1 MAENNF
7 DSRIKIQQIIGN
19 QLPEFILDESPKT
32 VDFLKQYYISQEYQS
47 GSIDI
52 VENLDQYSK
61 LDNLVPEVIVGFTSL
76 TNDISSSDKTI
87 QVSSTKGFPKT
98 YGLLKIDDEIITY
111 TGITTNTFTGCIRG
125 FSGVTDYHKEL
136 EYEELVFS
144 TSESNSHLK
153 NSPVQNLSSLFL
165 QEFFK
170 KIKYTLT
177 PDLVDTK
184 FVDNLNVGNFI
195 KECKTLYQSKGTEES
210 FRILFNVLF
219 GETPKIINLED
230 FLIKPSASNYLRRRV
245 VVADQISG
253 DPYKLIGQT
262 ITKTN
267 DPLTTASVS
276 EVEIINRKGK
286 TYYKLSLFLGYD
298 DSFPT
303 ITGSFNITGSTKNT
317 DYVSVGSSVIS
328 VDSTIGFASSGT
340 LYSGDNEITYTDKS
354 VNQFFGC
361 SGIKSGIS
369 TASLIFSD
377 ETYYGYED
385 GDLTKK
391 VEIRITGVLSRY
403 ETVSTNSPISVG
415 ENINVES
422 VGEVIKNPSVN
433 SSYKQIFANSWI
445 YNTSSRYQIDSFQS
459 GQISQVTLKSEIDKS
474 SLKVGDIIDILFRD
488 SQTIVKSNLRVTSI
502 FGNQITTDI
511 GFTLSQSFDYDIR
524 RKTKKASSLE
534 VDLEYDPTLPD
545 ILNVYNENDDYMYVA
560 SNSLPSY
567 QISKNIF
574 SYNASSVTDQNAL
587 TLLYSKIVFSENIS
601 FLTGNEVYYK
611 PSNSPVS
618 GLSEGLY
625 YVQVFNGNQIRLYSS
640 RSAVG
645 TENYLSFGE
654 LTSGTHNFTLSSQT
668 GEVLSPQKILRKFPL
683 NTQNLSSSETK
694 PGSIGMLINGVEIL
708 NYKSDDEI
716 YYGPLDSVDVLNGGT
731 DYDVINPP
739 FFYPSSGN
747 ALVQPV
753 VEGSI
758 QNIYISP
765 QDFDIDVTVSVN
777 VTGGNGSGCSFEPVF
792 ERRRREIE
800 FDARQ
805 LSDGGGVDIINE
817 TITFLSDHNLKD
829 GETIVYRPGNSQ
841 PLGINTFNQLNISSG
856 NTLKNE
862 SSYYAKYISNT
873 TIQLYQSLSDYN
885 LGINTVGFTT
895 VGTSGIQKFATTPK
909 NTLKE
914 IKIINGGEGY
924 TNQKLIVNPTGI
936 STANNTISFKNH
948 QFNDGEL
955 VKYSYVDTPISGL
968 TTTNYYYVVKIDD
981 DNFKLS
987 DAGIGGTISSNYQ
1000 RKKTVSLLT
1009 TGQGYQ
1015 IFNYP
1020 EISLDIEY
1028 SVVGLGS
1035 TQFRGKIEAT
1045 PIVRGKIKHL
1055 YVYDGGSDYGSEI
1068 INFHKKP
1075 SIMIKNGKYAQI
1087 EPIIINGMIKDAFI
1101 QYGGDDYYSLP
1112 DIVVSGDGV
1121 GAVLKP
1127 VVTNKKITD
1136 IIVINP
1142 GFGYSSS
1149 NTKISVIPSGSG
1161 VIFNP
1166 KVRSLRINNNF
1177 LYN

>member
-1 MAENNF
+1 MAKSDFE
-7 DSRIKIQQIIGN
+7 SRVKIQQIITS

-47 GSIDI
+47 GPVDI

-61 LDNLVPEVIVGFTSL
+61 LDNLVSEVIVGFTSL

-125 FSGVTDYHKEL
+125 FSAITDYHKDL

-153 NSPVQNLSSLFL
+153 NSSVKNLSALFL
-165 QEFFK
+165 QEFFN

-230 FLIKPSASNYLRRRV
+230 FLIKPSASTYVRRRV
-245 VVADQISG
+245 VVADKISG

-262 ITKTN
+262 ITKNN

-303 ITGSFNITGSTKNT
+303 ITGSFNVTGSTKNT

-328 VDSTIGFASSGT
+328 VDTTIGFPTSGI
-340 LYSGDNEITYTDKS
+340 LYSGNNEITYTNKS

-361 SGIKSGIS
+361 SGITSGIS

-391 VEIRITGVLSRY
+391 VEIRITGVLSSY
-403 ETVSTNSPISVG
+403 KTLVTNSPISVG
-415 ENINVES
+415 ENINVKS
-422 VGEVIKNPSVN
+422 VGEVIKNTNINP
-433 SSYKQIFANSWI
+433 SYKQVFANSWI
-445 YNTSSRYQIDSFQS
+445 YNTSSRYQIDSFQT

-474 SLKVGDIIDILFRD
+474 SLKVGDEIDILFRD
-488 SQTIVKSNLRVTSI
+488 SQTIVKSNLKITSI
-502 FGNQITTDI
+502 SGNQITTDS
-511 GFTLSQSFDYDIR
+511 GFSLSPSFDYDIR
-524 RKTKKASSLE
+524 RKIKKALSSN
-534 VDLEYDPTLPD
+534 VGLEYDSILPD
-545 ILNVYNENDDYMYVA
+545 VLNVYNENNDNMYVA

-567 QISKNIF
+567 QITKNIF

-611 PSNSPVS
+611 PSNSPIS
-618 GLSEGLY
+618 GLSEGSY
-625 YVQVFNGNQIRLYSS
+625 YIQVFNDNEIRLYSS
-640 RSAVG
+640 RSAIG
-645 TENYLSFGE
+645 TENYLSFGP
-654 LTSGTHNFTLSSQT
+654 LTTGTHNFTLSTQT
-668 GEVLSPQKILRKFPL
+668 SKVLSPQKILRKFPI
-683 NTQNLSSSETK
+683 NDKNSTFSETK
-694 PGSIGMLINGVEIL
+694 PGTVGMLINGVEIL
-708 NYKSDDEI
+708 NYKSDDKI
-716 YYGPLDSVDVLNGGT
+716 YYGPLDSVDVLNGGK

-739 FFYPSSGN
+739 FLQISSGN
-747 ALVQPV
+747 ALIQPV

-758 QNIYISP
+758 KKIYISP
-765 QDFDIDVTVSVN
+765 QDFDIDVSVTVN
-777 VTGGNGSGCSFEPVF
+777 VTGGNGSGCSFEPIF

-805 LSDGGGVDIINE
+805 LSEGGGLDITNE
-817 TITFLSDHNLKD
+817 TITFLSNHNLKD
-829 GETIVYRPGNSQ
+829 GETIIYRPGNNQ
-841 PLGINTFNQLNISSG
+841 PLGINTFKLLNISSG

-862 SSYYAKYISNT
+862 SSYYAKYISDT

-895 VGTSGIQKFATTPK
+895 IGASGIQKFATLPK
-909 NTLKE
+909 NSLKE
-914 IKIINGGEGY
+914 IKILNGGKGY

-968 TTTNYYYVVKIDD
+968 STTNYYYVIKIDD
-981 DNFKLS
+981 DSFKLS
-987 DAGIGGTISSNYQ
+987 DAGIGGTVLSNYL
-1000 RKKTVSLLT
+1000 RKKVVNLSS

-1020 EISLDIEY
+1020 DISLNIEY
-1028 SVVGLGS
+1028 STIGLGS
-1035 TQFRGKIEAT
+1035 TQFKGKIEAT
-1045 PIVRGKIKHL
+1045 PIIRGKIKHV

-1075 SIMIKNGKYAQI
+1075 SISIKNGKYAQI
-1087 EPIIINGMIKDAFI
+1087 NPIIVNGMIKKAFV

-1112 DIVVSGDGV
+1112 DLVVSGSGV
-1121 GAVLKP
+1121 GAILKP
-1127 VVTNKKITD
+1127 IVEDNKITD
-1136 IIVINP
+1136 VIVINS
-1142 GFGYSSS
+1142 GYGYSTGD
-1149 NTKISVIPSGSG
+1149 TKISVTSSGSG
-1161 VIFNP
+1161 VVFNP
-1166 KVRSLRINNNF
+1166 KVRSLRINNNL
-1177 LYN
+1177 LYD